1 MDEQQVISLVKDG
14 EAKAYRHLVERYQTG
29 LIIHIENLV
38 KDRMVAED
46 IAQETFVKA
55 YYSIKK
61 YDESKSAFSTWLYRI
76 AINKLKDH
84 LRNAKIHIDLASIE
98 EMVGDEEAMSEAK
111 KNEIREKVKNLQPP
125 EYSKV
130 IQAYFWEG
138 KRYEDIAQSMSV
150 PIGTVSTWMNRAKQA
165 LRKELA

>member
-46 IAQETFVKA
+46 IAQEAFVKA

-84 LRNAKIHIDLASIE
+84 LRKAKIHIDLASIE